1 MGEPGSNICK
11 NCGTG
16 SEFSFC
22 PVCGQKLSVN
32 KVTFRETFEELA
44 DSVFSVNAP
53 LLNTIRELALSPG
66 VLLRNYLKGQ
76 RKKYYKPVSFFLLT
90 TVFYLVVRSLIGFD
104 PFRNSMLV
112 VQEGSTDSTVLTDAR
127 NYFLLNLNNF
137 VFVFVFTLAIF
148 LKLFFYR
155 RYSLAEFIAIS
166 FYVLGIYTLLLTF
179 NMFLVQYIGDFMQP
193 AGILI
198 MLFYFVY
205 AMCSLFQRS
214 YLLVILKSIVLFF
227 IAIILYYGAAYGLS
241 YLIISYKQ
249 G

>member
-1 MGEPGSNICK
+1 MSEGASNTCK
-11 NCGTG
+11 NCGTR
-16 SEFSFC
+16 SELHYC
-22 PVCGQKLSVN
+22 PACGQRISVY
-32 KVTFRETFEELA
+32 KVTFKETFEDLA
-44 DSVFSVNAP
+44 DALFSVNAP
-53 LLNTIRELALSPG
+53 LLTTLKELVIKPG
-66 VLLRNYLKGQ
+66 VLLRNFLNGQ
-76 RKKYYKPVSFFLLT
+76 RRRYYKPVSFFLLT
-90 TVFYLVVRSLIGFD
+90 TVIYLVVRSLIGFD

-166 FYVLGIYTLLLTF
+166 FYVLGMYTLFLTL

-227 IAIILYYGAAYGLS
+227 IAIILYYGTAYGLS
-241 YLIISYKQ
+241 YLIISFKQ